1 MFEWIIMEAANF
13 PLGSESDLQ
22 HAMEQNLAEHASH
35 LHHNRLGASVAKTAD
50 LLIADSG
57 LADDTFNI
65 VAAAQF
71 AQDTAQTR
79 TAETVRTLAST
90 GRPFSW
96 WVGPASTPGNLA
108 EYLENAGLE
117 ASETETGMWKDLH
130 GDLPETRVEDLTI
143 RQVTTPEQLADYA
156 AILAANWSPPAAT
169 VQQFFAEAADSA
181 LATDCPARYM
191 VGYINGRPV
200 CSAEVFLHSSV
211 AGIYNIATLASDR
224 RRGFGG
230 AITVAALDTAREAGY
245 ETAVLQASEDGEP
258 VYRRLGFKPCG
269 HFTEYVISP

>member
-96 WVGPASTPGNLA
+96 WVARPRLLAILPNTLRTPASRRQRQRQACGRTCTATSLR
-108 EYLENAGLE
+108 
-117 ASETETGMWKDLH
+117 H
-130 GDLPETRVEDLTI
+130 G
-143 RQVTTPEQLADYA
+143 
-156 AILAANWSPPAAT
+156 
-169 VQQFFAEAADSA
+169 
-181 LATDCPARYM
+181 
-191 VGYINGRPV
+191 
-200 CSAEVFLHSSV
+200 
-211 AGIYNIATLASDR
+211 
-224 RRGFGG
+224 
-230 AITVAALDTAREAGY
+230 
-245 ETAVLQASEDGEP
+245 
-258 VYRRLGFKPCG
+258 
-269 HFTEYVISP
+269 